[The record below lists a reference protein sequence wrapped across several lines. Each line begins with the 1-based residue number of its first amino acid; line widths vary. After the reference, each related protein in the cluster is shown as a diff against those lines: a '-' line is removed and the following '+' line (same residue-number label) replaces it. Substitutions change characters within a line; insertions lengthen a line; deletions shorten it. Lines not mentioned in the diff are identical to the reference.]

1 MSYSSSASRPV
12 LLRASV
18 RSLESPGR
26 RLAMNILNDSTFVL
40 GFGQL
45 SKAAEVT
52 QPLDRSTQS
61 G

>member
-1 MSYSSSASRPV
+1 
-12 LLRASV
+12 
-18 RSLESPGR
+18 
-26 RLAMNILNDSTFVL
+26 MNILNDSTFVL